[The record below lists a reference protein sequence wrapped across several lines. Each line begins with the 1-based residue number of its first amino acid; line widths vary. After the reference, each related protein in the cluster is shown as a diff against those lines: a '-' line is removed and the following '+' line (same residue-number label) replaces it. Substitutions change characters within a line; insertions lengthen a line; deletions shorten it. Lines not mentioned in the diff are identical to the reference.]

1 MPRRS
6 APAVGTRAMVAAG
19 VAATLVAAVLGGL
32 LRAGVVGSDA
42 TFVLNA
48 AVAHAALM
56 MSGFLG
62 TVISIE
68 RAVAL
73 KRPWAFAVPLSTL
86 VGSAF
91 ILAGQHLPGAFFYLL
106 ASALFVGVNV
116 VIVKRQPA
124 AHTVLLLVAAIAWLG
139 GNAQL
144 ASARAGDALHAC
156 WFAFLIIT
164 IAAER
169 LEMTRLMR
177 RHPAAQLG
185 LLAVIA
191 TLCAGTALSAVRP
204 LLGGLV
210 FGAALLALA
219 VWLGLYDIA
228 RRTAL
233 AHGLSRYMAVCLLS
247 GYLWLAAGG
256 VGWMAMQ
263 LGQPTRDLALHALGL
278 GFVVSMVMG
287 HAPAI
292 LPAVARVKLHY
303 GTWFYLPLVLLHV
316 SLLARLAGGHYDPAW
331 RGAGTLLN
339 ALALAAFAITLAA
352 SALAWRVRHA
362 GSTLTSRT
370 RT

>member
-1 MPRRS
+1 MARQAAPSVARRT
-6 APAVGTRAMVAAG
+6 AVAAG
-19 VAATLVAAVLGGL
+19 VASTLVAAVLGGL
-32 LRAGVVGSDA
+32 LRTGVGWPDA
-42 TFVLNA
+42 SLVLNA

-73 KRPWAFAVPLSTL
+73 KQGWAFAVPLCTL
-86 VGSAF
+86 AGSAF
-91 ILAGQHLPGAFFYLL
+91 ILAGQHLPGAFLYLI
-106 ASALFVGVNV
+106 ASALFAGVNV
-116 VIVKRQPA
+116 VIVRRQAA
-124 AHTVLLLVAAIAWLG
+124 AHTALLLVAALAWLA
-139 GNAQL
+139 GNAML
-144 ASARAGDALHAC
+144 ASGLAGDAVHAW
-156 WFAFLIIT
+156 WFSFLVIT

-177 RHPAAQLG
+177 RRPAAQHA

-191 TLCAGTALSAVRP
+191 SLIAGAALSAVQP
-204 LLGGLV
+204 QLGGLV

-219 VWLGLYDIA
+219 AWLGLYDIA

-247 GYLWLAAGG
+247 GYVWLAAGG
-256 VGWMAMQ
+256 IGWMAMQ
-263 LGQPTRDLALHALGL
+263 LGAPTRDLALHALGL

-303 GTWFYLPLVLLHV
+303 GAWFYLPLVLLHA
-316 SLLARLAGGHYDPAW
+316 SLLVRLAGGYFDPTW
-331 RGAGTLLN
+331 RSAGTVFN
-339 ALALAAFAITLAA
+339 ALALVAFAITLAA
-352 SALAWRVRHA
+352 SAIAWRMRHA
-362 GSTLTSRT
+362 GRTLIPRT
-370 RT
+370 RP